1 MIYTE
6 FMSETKPKAIFIGY
20 QLGLEW
26 PFALFN
32 IEWAGNELNG
42 STVNEKTVRRLGI
55 KDIRNK
61 AGRSLQAIPTYKDW
75 VEGTNG

>member
-1 MIYTE
+1 MMNIG
-6 FMSETKPKAIFIGY
+6 FMSETKPQAIFIGY

-32 IEWAGNELNG
+32 IEWDGNELQG

-55 KDIRNK
+55 RDIRNK

-75 VEGTNG
+75 MEGII